1 MVIQSQYNFVTQY
14 VFDKYTLYIMRVKEQ
29 SPLRL
34 ITLNN
39 YIKRFTFKRDISYTV
54 GSVPSKRSFVKNACV
69 RMSNG
74 NVVELN
80 KYIKEK
86 YADRDKIQRQ
96 HAIDILYDIVSHKQ
110 ELLKNFYNKSLSV
123 QDNNLPHHIAELQPM
138 NLNALSNAKEPRF
151 KNFIR
156 NLHYLGIL
164 KETTTNLKG
173 IRSYLDVLDELF
185 QYWIID
191 YKLLTP
197 SALYYFSN
205 GIVGSILSSFYF
217 RASIMNPYLAYSVI
231 HHLSPSVGI
240 RRSVFDAG
248 VRRTRRWRSPTTS
261 KNFNL
266 FTPVLGWSSYFAGAA
281 QLPGLRKYT
290 GIDVLPKV
298 CEKTRRYAARYPTI
312 DSTIIC
318 KKSELVAQD
327 KQFLRENREKFDVIF
342 FSPPYYKLE
351 EYSDVMRE
359 YPDFQSWIDTYW
371 IPTIQM
377 CHHVMRPNGRMGFIV
392 SLDKEN
398 DIRKMIQ
405 LSRVGF
411 HRVSTYPILNVGSDV
426 NKTYKTEHLY
436 IYRKK

>member
-1 MVIQSQYNFVTQY
+1 
-14 VFDKYTLYIMRVKEQ
+14 MRVIEQ

-39 YIKRFTFKRDISYTV
+39 YIKRFTFKRDIPHT
-54 GSVPSKRSFVKNACV
+54 KRSFVKNACV

-74 NVVELN
+74 NVIELN

-86 YADRDKIQRQ
+86 YADSDKSQKQ
-96 HAIDILYDIVSHKQ
+96 HAIHILYDIVSHKQ
-110 ELLKNFYNKSLSV
+110 ELLENFYNKSLYV
-123 QDNNLPHHIAELQPM
+123 QDNNLPHHIAGLRPM
-138 NLNALSNAKEPRF
+138 KLNALSNAKEPQF

-156 NLHYLGIL
+156 NIHYLGIL

-185 QYWIID
+185 KYWIID
-191 YKLLTP
+191 YKMLTP

-231 HHLSPSVGI
+231 HHLSGSTLK
-240 RRSVFDAG
+240 D
-248 VRRTRRWRSPTTS
+248 
-261 KNFNL
+261 FNL
-266 FTPVLGWSSYFAGAA
+266 FTPVLGWSSYFAGAS
-281 QLPGLRKYT
+281 QIPGLRKYT

-312 DSTIIC
+312 DTTIIC
-318 KKSELVAQD
+318 KKSESVAQD
-327 KQFLRENREKFDVIF
+327 KRFLRENREKFDVIF
-342 FSPPYYKLE
+342 FSPPYFKLE
-351 EYSDVMRE
+351 EYNDVMRE

-405 LSRVGF
+405 LSSVGF